1 VNLGTLNPSN
11 EERYILMVN
20 SFKTAILLSA
30 LTALILIIGEV
41 FGGHQGLMI
50 AFVFALIMNG
60 GSYWFSDKIVLSL
73 YRAKELPYED
83 APELHGMVERL
94 AQQAEIPKPR
104 IYLVP
109 SQNPNAFA
117 TGRNPDHAAVAV
129 TEGIMRL
136 LNRDELEGVLSHELS
151 HIKDRDILIGS
162 IAATLAGVVM
172 MLASMARWAALFGGF
187 GRDDDEGAGGVIGLI
202 AMSILAPIA
211 AMLIQ
216 FAISRS
222 REYLAD
228 ETGARLSNNPLGLAS
243 ALEKLTA
250 ASKRIP
256 MEAGPATAQATSHLF
271 IVNPFS
277 GKSLKSLF
285 STHPSAEERIKRL
298 RSMAGYRA

>member
-1 VNLGTLNPSN
+1 VNLNIY
-11 EERYILMVN
+11 ERYNLMFN
-20 SFKTAILLSA
+20 SFKTAILLSV
-30 LTALILIIGEV
+30 LTALILIIGQL
-41 FGGHQGLMI
+41 FGGQQGLII

-73 YRAKELPYED
+73 YRAQELPYEQ
-83 APELHGMVERL
+83 APELHRMVERL

-104 IYLVP
+104 IFLIP

-117 TGRNPDHAAVAV
+117 TGRNPEHAVVAV
-129 TEGIMRL
+129 TEGILRL
-136 LNRDELEGVLSHELS
+136 LNGDELEGVLSHELS
-151 HIKDRDILIGS
+151 HIKNRDILIGS

-228 ETGARLSNNPLGLAS
+228 ETGARVSNNPLGLAS
-243 ALEKLTA
+243 ALEKLTT

-256 MEAGPATAQATSHLF
+256 MVAGPATAQATCHLF
-271 IVNPFS
+271 ITQ
-277 GKSLKSLF
+277 K
-285 STHPSAEERIKRL
+285 
-298 RSMAGYRA
+298 

>member
-1 VNLGTLNPSN
+1 
-11 EERYILMVN
+11 MFN

-30 LTALILIIGEV
+30 LTALILIIGQL
-41 FGGHQGLMI
+41 FGGQQGLMI

-60 GSYWFSDKIVLSL
+60 VSYWFSDKIVLSL
-73 YRAKELPYED
+73 YKAQELPYKE
-83 APELHGMVERL
+83 APDLHRMVERL
-94 AQQAEIPKPR
+94 AQKAEIPKPK
-104 IYLVP
+104 IFLIP

-117 TGRNPDHAAVAV
+117 TGRNPRHAAVAI
-129 TEGIMRL
+129 TEGIVRL
-136 LNRDELEGVLSHELS
+136 LDSNELEGVLSHELS

-172 MLASMARWAALFGGF
+172 MLASMARWAALFGGL
-187 GRDDDEGAGGVIGLI
+187 GRDDNEGGGGIIGLI

-243 ALEKLTA
+243 ALEKLTI

-256 MEAGPATAQATSHLF
+256 MQAGPSTAQATSHLF
-271 IVNPFS
+271 IVNPFA
-277 GKSLKSLF
+277 GKSMMSLF
-285 STHPSAEERIKRL
+285 STHPPAEERIKRL
-298 RSMAGYRA
+298 RSMVGYSA

>member
-1 VNLGTLNPSN
+1 
-11 EERYILMVN
+11 MFN
-20 SFKTAILLSA
+20 SFKTAILLSV
-30 LTALILIIGEV
+30 LTALILLIGQI
-41 FGGHQGLMI
+41 FGGKQGLII
-50 AFVFALIMNG
+50 AFVLALVMNG

-73 YRAKELPYED
+73 YKAQELPYKQ
-83 APELHGMVERL
+83 APELHRMVERL
-94 AQQAEIPKPR
+94 AQKAGIPKPK

-117 TGRNPDHAAVAV
+117 TGRNPQHAAVAV

-136 LNRDELEGVLSHELS
+136 LNSDELEGVLSHELS

-187 GRDDDEGAGGVIGLI
+187 GRDDNEGAGGVIGLI
-202 AMSILAPIA
+202 VMSILAPIA

-228 ETGARLSNNPLGLAS
+228 ETGARLSNNPLGLAG
-243 ALEKLTA
+243 ALEKLTI

-277 GKSLKSLF
+277 GKSLMSLF
-285 STHPSAEERIKRL
+285 STHPPAEDRIKRL
-298 RSMAGYRA
+298 REMAR

>member
-1 VNLGTLNPSN
+1 
-11 EERYILMVN
+11 MFN

-41 FGGHQGLMI
+41 FGGQQGLII

-73 YRAKELPYED
+73 YRAQELRYED
-83 APELHGMVERL
+83 APDLHRMVERL

-104 IYLVP
+104 IFLIP

-117 TGRNPDHAAVAV
+117 TGRNPEHAVVAV
-129 TEGIMRL
+129 TEGIVRL
-136 LNRDELEGVLSHELS
+136 LNNDELEGVLSHELS
-151 HIKDRDILIGS
+151 HIKNRDILIGS

-228 ETGARLSNNPLGLAS
+228 ETGARVSNNPLGLAR
-243 ALEKLTA
+243 ALEKLTT
-250 ASKRIP
+250 ASKRVP

-271 IVNPFS
+271 IVNPFT
-277 GKSLKSLF
+277 GKSLMNLF
-285 STHPSAEERIKRL
+285 STHPSAEERIKKL
-298 RSMAGYRA
+298 RSMAGYGD